1 MKLKK
6 LIIVSSLLLGLCEML
21 HAQNHL
27 VTYPAP
33 QEAELKNDFTVKVR
47 QPGKEWQDVATYPV
61 KVDEVRNT
69 KHNVE
74 IASMGYFDFEGEVEV
89 SVTSNNGNINTG
101 RVRPLSYKISP
112 QIDGNTL
119 TFKLNSPPQLVDR
132 SQRRHL
138 SQPSPLRQSDRPEQS
153 AETGHEPEEV
163 EKGPQP
169 DLFRSGHAPVAG
181 RYLECSFGQDRVHC
195 RRSHRERL
203 HPSGKRTGCEGF
215 RKRGSTPRRPW
226 GRYQNHQFQK
236 HRGRRRYDHAMPHR
250 WLGQRDD
257 TQRKGYQLL
266 RMG

>member
-1 MKLKK
+1 M
-6 LIIVSSLLLGLCEML
+6 S
-21 HAQNHL
+21 
-27 VTYPAP
+27 
-33 QEAELKNDFTVKVR
+33 
-47 QPGKEWQDVATYPV
+47 
-61 KVDEVRNT
+61 
-69 KHNVE
+69 
-74 IASMGYFDFEGEVEV
+74 YFDFDGEVEV
-89 SVTSNNGNINTG
+89 SVTAHKEEIKAA
-101 RVRPLSYKISP
+101 RIRPLSYGITP
-112 QIDGNTL
+112 QVSGNTL
-119 TFKLNSPPQLVDR
+119 TFKLNSPQLVDR

-163 EKGPQP
+163 EKDRNLIYFAPGMHRLPGDTLNVP
-169 DLFRSGHAPVAG
+169 SGKTVYIAG
-181 RYLECSFGQDRVHC
+181 GAIV
-195 RRSHRERL
+195 RL

-266 RMG
+266 RMGDGMNCLPATTYCSTACSAAIPMTVPPCMPPVWDSMAGAGTSPCRTPRSGRT

>member
-33 QEAELKNDFTVKVR
+33 QEAELKNDFTVKVH

-119 TFKLNSPPQLVDR
+119 TFKLNSPRNLSIEVNGDIFHNLHLFANPIDR
-132 SQRRHL
+132 NN
-138 SQPSPLRQSDRPEQS
+138 PLKPGMNPKKLKKDRN
-153 AETGHEPEEV
+153 
-163 EKGPQP
+163 
-169 DLFRSGHAPVAG
+169 LIYFAPG
-181 RYLECSFGQDRVHC
+181 M
-195 RRSHRERL
+195 HRL
-203 HPSGKRTGCEGF
+203 PGDTLNVPSGKTVYIAGGAIVKGCIQVVNAQDVKVFGRGEVHPEGRGAGIRIID
-215 RKRGSTPRRPW
+215 RKSVV
-226 GRYQNHQFQK
+226 
-236 HRGRRRYDHAMPHR
+236 
-250 WLGQRDD
+250 
-257 TQRKGYQLL
+257 
-266 RMG
+266 